1 MSTFVYY
8 QLYIFLATFYG
19 GVVIGFMYD
28 VYKIYRTILQPNKIV
43 AIIQD
48 LLFWIVISGV
58 AIHVL
63 VYSNDGQLRAY
74 SLLGFMVGALI
85 YNLLL
90 SRIVVKT
97 INKVLKTIRGIIHY
111 VYNKIRGAFI
121 HYIKL
126 LIYPLKKVRKTLEP
140 IIIKIR
146 RIRRIPNRILQEIR
160 KYSKMML
167 EKK

>member
-28 VYKIYRTILQPNKIV
+28 IYKIYRAILKPNRFI

-48 LLFWIVISGV
+48 ILFWIVISGV
-58 AIHVL
+58 AVYVL
-63 VYSNDGQLRAY
+63 VYSNDGQLRGY

-90 SRIVVKT
+90 SRIVVKAIT
-97 INKVLKTIRGIIHY
+97 IVLKTIKEAMY
-111 VYNKIRGAFI
+111 YTYNKMRVTFTR
-121 HYIKL
+121 YIKF
-126 LIYPLKKVRKTLEP
+126 LIYPWRKVCKIFEPLNIKIKKVRS
-140 IIIKIR
+140 
-146 RIRRIPNRILQEIR
+146 IPNRIFQEVK
-160 KYSKMML
+160 KYSRIMID
-167 EKK
+167 KK

>member
-28 VYKIYRTILQPNKIV
+28 IYKIYRNILKPSKFV
-43 AIIQD
+43 ALIQD

-58 AIHVL
+58 AVYVL
-63 VYSNDGQLRAY
+63 VYSNDGQLRGY
-74 SLLGFMVGALI
+74 SLLGFIMGALI

-97 INKVLKTIRGIIHY
+97 ISMILKTIKNIIDY
-111 VYNKIRGAFI
+111 IYDKIRAVVIKF
-121 HYIKL
+121 IKL
-126 LIYPLKKVRKTLEP
+126 LMYPIKKFHKAIDPLF
-140 IIIKIR
+140 IKLR
-146 RIRRIPNRILQEIR
+146 RIRRIPDRIIQEIR
-160 KYSKMML
+160 KYSRIML
-167 EKK
+167 DKK

>member
-28 VYKIYRTILQPNKIV
+28 IYKIYRTILKPKKFV
-43 AIIQD
+43 AMIQD

-58 AIHVL
+58 AIYVL
-63 VYSNDGQLRAY
+63 VYSNDGQLRGY

-97 INKVLKTIRGIIHY
+97 INIILKTIRDIVLH
-111 VYNKIRGAFI
+111 VYNKIRSTFI
-121 HYIKL
+121 RYIKL
-126 LIYPLKKVRKTLEP
+126 LIYPWKKFCKTLEP

-146 RIRRIPNRILQEIR
+146 RVRSIPNRIFQEIR
-160 KYSKMML
+160 KYSKIML
-167 EKK
+167 DKK

>member
-28 VYKIYRTILQPNKIV
+28 VYKIYRTILKPKKFV

-63 VYSNDGQLRAY
+63 VYSNDGQLRGY
-74 SLLGFMVGALI
+74 SLLGFIVGALI

-97 INKVLKTIRGIIHY
+97 INMILKTIREIIY
-111 VYNKIRGAFI
+111 YIYDKIRGAFI
-121 HYIKL
+121 HCIKL
-126 LIYPLKKVRKTLEP
+126 LMYPWKKVCKTLEP
-140 IIIKIR
+140 LIIKIE
-146 RIRRIPNRILQEIR
+146 RIRRIPNRVFEEIR
-160 KYSKMML
+160 KYYRIML
-167 EKK
+167 DKK